1 MLWTIRLSPEAERQL
16 TRLPRDIQQQIATAI
31 DRMGNDPFE
40 GNVKPLKGKQWK
52 GRYRKAVGR
61 YRMFFVPHHSSRD
74 VEISQILI
82 RSEKTYR

>member
-16 TRLPRDIQQQIATAI
+16 SRLPRDIQQQIGNSI
-31 DRMGNDPFE
+31 DRMRNDPFE

-61 YRMFFVPHHSSRD
+61 YRMIFIPYHSSHE

>member
-1 MLWTIRLSPEAERQL
+1 MLWTIRLSPEAEREL
-16 TRLPRDIQQQIATAI
+16 SRLPRDIQQQIGNSI
-31 DRMGNDPFE
+31 DRMRNDPFE
-40 GNVKPLKGKQWK
+40 GNVKPLKEKQWK

-61 YRMFFVPHHSSRD
+61 YRMIFIPYHSSHE